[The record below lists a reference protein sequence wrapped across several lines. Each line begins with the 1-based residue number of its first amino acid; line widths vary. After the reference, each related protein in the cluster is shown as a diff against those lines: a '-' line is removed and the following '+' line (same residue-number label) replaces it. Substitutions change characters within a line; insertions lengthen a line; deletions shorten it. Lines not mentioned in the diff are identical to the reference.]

1 MAKMSEKAWEGSA
14 EDEREDKILAK
25 KHGMSF
31 DKWEKS
37 SMDVKHDKQQ
47 SMKGLKKGGAF
58 KTLNP
63 MMSAT
68 TAVAPTGP
76 GSVARKFLGKAKG
89 GSVSARADGIAQRG
103 KTKGKMI

>member
-1 MAKMSEKAWEGSA
+1 MAKMSEKDWEGSA

-47 SMKGLKKGGAF
+47 SMKGLK
-58 KTLNP
+58 
-63 MMSAT
+63 S
-68 TAVAPTGP
+68 
-76 GSVARKFLGKAKG
+76 G
-89 GSVSARADGIAQRG
+89 GSVSKRADGCCVRG
-103 KTKGKMI
+103 KTKGKMV

>member
-1 MAKMSEKAWEGSA
+1 MAKMSVKDWEGSA

-47 SMKGLKKGGAF
+47 SMKGLK
-58 KTLNP
+58 
-63 MMSAT
+63 S
-68 TAVAPTGP
+68 
-76 GSVARKFLGKAKG
+76 G
-89 GSVSARADGIAQRG
+89 GSVSTRADGCCQRG
-103 KTKGKMI
+103 KTKGKMV